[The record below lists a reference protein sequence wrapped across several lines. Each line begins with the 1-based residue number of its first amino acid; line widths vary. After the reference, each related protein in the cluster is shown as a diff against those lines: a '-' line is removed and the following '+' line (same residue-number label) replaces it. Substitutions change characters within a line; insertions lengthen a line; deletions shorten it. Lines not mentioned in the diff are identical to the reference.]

1 MGDNSYRKPRCTAT
15 KGDHAEVYTWRR
27 AYRSTFARGGVKVT
41 VDDAVCEKVVEAL
54 RDAALTDRP
63 GTGKIS

>member
-1 MGDNSYRKPRCTAT
+1 MPKI
-15 KGDHAEVYTWRR
+15 E
-27 AYRSTFARGGVKVT
+27 VKVT

-63 GTGKIS
+63 GTGKIFVTPIEQLVRIRTGQVGPAAIK